1 MKQFQK
7 SKVLLISFAHFAHDI
22 FSALLAPILPLLI
35 ERMGITLTQASL
47 FDIARKIPAL
57 FNPILGIIAERTNA
71 KYFVIL
77 APSVTAISMGLLGI
91 VNSYFLALLL
101 LFIAGISATFFH
113 IPSPSMIK
121 EFSGNESGKG
131 MSYFMAAGESAR
143 TIGPLL
149 AASVISMWGLEG
161 ILRLSIL
168 GIIASIFLYIKLK
181 DYTPKYKAKKFETAE
196 IKKTLRKVS
205 PFFMKLGSFMM
216 LNYTSK
222 FSLSLF
228 LPVYL
233 TQNGESPE
241 FAAVA
246 FGIMQAGGI
255 LGAFYGGRISDKIG
269 RKKALLFQTIGA
281 SLFLI
286 LFLITN
292 SIFILPFL
300 GFFLFSQ
307 SPVLLAFT
315 HDLKTDTPNFINS
328 LYMFI
333 NFGIS
338 SLIVLFTGILGQHLG
353 LFNTFEIAAVL
364 TFLSIPFIYTIKT
377 Q

>member
-7 SKVLLISFAHFAHDI
+7 SKVLLISFAHFTHDI

-233 TQNGESPE
+233 TQNGKSPE

-338 SLIVLFTGILGQHLG
+338 SLIVLFAGILGQHLG

-364 TFLSIPFIYTIKT
+364 TFLSIPFIYTIKI
-377 Q
+377 

>member
-1 MKQFQK
+1 MKFHK
-7 SKVLLISFAHFAHDI
+7 DKILLISFAHFTHDI

-35 ERMGITLTQASL
+35 DKMGITLTEASL

-57 FNPILGIIAERTNA
+57 FNPVLGIIAERTNA

-77 APSVTAISMGLLGI
+77 APFVTAISMGLLGI

-113 IPSPSMIK
+113 IPSPAMIK
-121 EFSGNESGKG
+121 EFSGKESGKG

-149 AASVISMWGLEG
+149 AAAVISMWGLEG

-205 PFFMKLGSFMM
+205 PFFIKLGSFMM

-233 TQNGESPE
+233 TQQSKSAE
-241 FAAVA
+241 FGAIA

-338 SLIVLFTGILGQHLG
+338 SLIVLFAGILGEHLG
-353 LFNTFEIAAVL
+353 LFKTFEIAAIL
-364 TFLSIPFIYTIKT
+364 TLLSITFIYTIKT

>member
-7 SKVLLISFAHFAHDI
+7 SKVLLISFAHFTHDI

-35 ERMGITLTQASL
+35 DKMGITLTQASL

-57 FNPILGIIAERTNA
+57 FNPVLGIIAERTNA

-77 APSVTAISMGLLGI
+77 APAITAISMGLLGI

-113 IPSPSMIK
+113 IPSPAMIK
-121 EFSGNESGKG
+121 EFSGKESGKG

-149 AASVISMWGLEG
+149 AAAVISMWGLEG

-205 PFFMKLGSFMM
+205 LFFIKLGSFMM

-233 TQNGESPE
+233 TQQSKSAE
-241 FAAVA
+241 FGAIA

-338 SLIVLFTGILGQHLG
+338 SLIVLFAGILGEHLG
-353 LFNTFEIAAVL
+353 LFKTFEIAAIL
-364 TFLSIPFIYTIKT
+364 TLLSIPFIYTIKT

>member
-1 MKQFQK
+1 MKFQK
-7 SKVLLISFAHFAHDI
+7 SKVLLISFAHFTHDI

-35 ERMGITLTQASL
+35 DKMGITLTQASL
-47 FDIARKIPAL
+47 FDIARKLPAL
-57 FNPILGIIAERTNA
+57 FNPVLGIVAERTNA

-77 APSVTAISMGLLGI
+77 APAVTAISMGLLGV

-113 IPSPSMIK
+113 IPSPAMIK
-121 EFSGNESGKG
+121 EFSGDESGKG

-149 AASVISMWGLEG
+149 AAAVISMWGLEG
-161 ILRLSIL
+161 ILRLSVL

-181 DYTPKYKAKKFETAE
+181 DYTPKYQAKKFETTQ
-196 IKKTLRKVS
+196 IKETLRKVS
-205 PFFMKLGSFMM
+205 PFFIKLGSFMM

-233 TQNGESPE
+233 TQHGKSAE
-241 FAAVA
+241 FGAIA

-255 LGAFYGGRISDKIG
+255 LGAFFGGRISDKIG
-269 RKKALLFQTIGA
+269 RKKALLFQAIGA
-281 SLFLI
+281 SLFLG
-286 LFLITN
+286 LFLVMN
-292 SIFILPFL
+292 SIFVLPFL

-333 NFGIS
+333 NFSIS
-338 SLIVLFTGILGQHLG
+338 SLIVLFAGILGQHLG
-353 LFNTFEIAAVL
+353 LFKTFEIAAIL
-364 TFLSIPFIYTIKT
+364 TLLSIPFIYTIKT

>member
-1 MKQFQK
+1 MKFQK
-7 SKVLLISFAHFAHDI
+7 SKVLLISFAHFTHDI

-35 ERMGITLTQASL
+35 DKMGITLTQASL
-47 FDIARKIPAL
+47 FDIARKLPAL
-57 FNPILGIIAERTNA
+57 FNPVLGIVAERTNA

-77 APSVTAISMGLLGI
+77 APAVTAISMGLLGV

-113 IPSPSMIK
+113 IPSPAMIK
-121 EFSGNESGKG
+121 EFSGDESGKG

-149 AASVISMWGLEG
+149 AAAVISMWGLEG
-161 ILRLSIL
+161 ILRLSVL

-181 DYTPKYKAKKFETAE
+181 DYTPKYQAKKFETTQ
-196 IKKTLRKVS
+196 IKDTLRKVS
-205 PFFMKLGSFMM
+205 PFFIKLGSFMM

-233 TQNGESPE
+233 TQQGKSAE
-241 FAAVA
+241 FGAIA

-255 LGAFYGGRISDKIG
+255 LGAFFGGRISDKIG
-269 RKKALLFQTIGA
+269 RKKALLFQAIGA
-281 SLFLI
+281 SLFLA
-286 LFLITN
+286 LFLVMN

-338 SLIVLFTGILGQHLG
+338 SLIVLFAGILGQHLG
-353 LFNTFEIAAVL
+353 LFKTFEIAAIL
-364 TFLSIPFIYTIKT
+364 TLLSIPFIYTIKT

>member
-7 SKVLLISFAHFAHDI
+7 SKVLLISFAHFTHDI
-22 FSALLAPILPLLI
+22 FSALLAPFLPLLI

-269 RKKALLFQTIGA
+269 RKKALLFQTTGA

-286 LFLITN
+286 FFLITN

-338 SLIVLFTGILGQHLG
+338 SLIVLFAGILGEHLG
-353 LFNTFEIAAVL
+353 LFKTFEIAAIL
-364 TFLSIPFIYTIKT
+364 TLLSIPFIYTIKT

>member
-1 MKQFQK
+1 M
-7 SKVLLISFAHFAHDI
+7 HDI
-22 FSALLAPILPLLI
+22 FSAILAPILPILI
-35 ERMGITLTQASL
+35 QRMNITLTEASL
-47 FDIARKIPAL
+47 LDIARKIPAL
-57 FNPILGIIAERTNA
+57 FNPLLGIIAEHTNA
-71 KYFVIL
+71 KWFVIL
-77 APSVTAISMGLLGI
+77 TPSITAISMGLLGI
-91 VNSYFLALLL
+91 TNSYIIALFL

-113 IPSPSMIK
+113 IPTPAMIK

-149 AASVISMWGLEG
+149 VAMAISTWGIEG
-161 ILRLSIL
+161 ILKLSIL

-181 DYTPKYKAKKFETAE
+181 DYTPKFKAQKFETTQ
-196 IKKTLRKVS
+196 IKKTLKKVT
-205 PFFMKLGSFMM
+205 PFFIKLGGFMM

-233 TQNGESPE
+233 THVGKSVEYASI
-241 FAAVA
+241 A

-255 LGAFYGGRISDKIG
+255 IGAFYGGRISDKIG
-269 RKKALLFQTIGA
+269 RKKALFIQTIGA
-281 SLFLI
+281 TTFLI
-286 LFLITN
+286 TFLITN
-292 SIFILPFL
+292 SLFILPFL

-307 SPVLLAFT
+307 SPILLAFT
-315 HDLKTDTPNFINS
+315 HDLKTNTPNFINS

-338 SLIVLFTGILGQHLG
+338 SLIIVFTGILGEYLG
-353 LFNTFEIAAVL
+353 LFQTFKIAAIL
-364 TFLSIPFIYTIKT
+364 TLSSILFIKT
-377 Q
+377 LPQKF

>member
-1 MKQFQK
+1 MKFQK
-7 SKVLLISFAHFAHDI
+7 SKVLLISFAHFTHDI

-35 ERMGITLTQASL
+35 DKMGITLTQASL
-47 FDIARKIPAL
+47 FDIARKLPAL
-57 FNPILGIIAERTNA
+57 FNPVLGIVAERTNA

-77 APSVTAISMGLLGI
+77 APAVTAISMGLLGV

-113 IPSPSMIK
+113 IPSPAMIK
-121 EFSGNESGKG
+121 EFSGDESGKG

-149 AASVISMWGLEG
+149 AAAVISMWGLEG
-161 ILRLSIL
+161 ILRLSVL

-181 DYTPKYKAKKFETAE
+181 DYTPKYQAKKFETTQ
-196 IKKTLRKVS
+196 IKDTLRKVS
-205 PFFMKLGSFMM
+205 PFFIKLGSFMM

-233 TQNGESPE
+233 TQHGKSAE
-241 FAAVA
+241 FGAIA

-255 LGAFYGGRISDKIG
+255 LGAFFGGRISDKIG
-269 RKKALLFQTIGA
+269 RKKALLFQAIGA
-281 SLFLI
+281 SLFLA
-286 LFLITN
+286 LFLVMN
-292 SIFILPFL
+292 SIFVLPFL

-338 SLIVLFTGILGQHLG
+338 SLIVLFAGILGQHLG
-353 LFNTFEIAAVL
+353 LFKTFEIAAIL
-364 TFLSIPFIYTIKT
+364 TLLSIPFIYTIKT

>member
-7 SKVLLISFAHFAHDI
+7 SKVLLISFAHFTHDI

-35 ERMGITLTQASL
+35 DKMGITLTQASL

-57 FNPILGIIAERTNA
+57 FNPVLGIIAERTNA

-77 APSVTAISMGLLGI
+77 APAITAISMGLLGI

-113 IPSPSMIK
+113 IPSPAMIK
-121 EFSGNESGKG
+121 EFSGKESGKG

-149 AASVISMWGLEG
+149 AAAVISMWGLEG

-205 PFFMKLGSFMM
+205 PFFIKLGSFMM

-233 TQNGESPE
+233 TQQGKSAE
-241 FAAVA
+241 FGAIA

-338 SLIVLFTGILGQHLG
+338 SLIVLFAGILGEHLG
-353 LFNTFEIAAVL
+353 LFKTFEIAAIL
-364 TFLSIPFIYTIKT
+364 TLLSIPFIYTIKT

>member
-1 MKQFQK
+1 MKFQK
-7 SKVLLISFAHFAHDI
+7 SKVLLISFAHFTHDI

-35 ERMGITLTQASL
+35 DKMGITLTQASL
-47 FDIARKIPAL
+47 FDIARKLPAL
-57 FNPILGIIAERTNA
+57 FNPVLGIVAERTNA

-77 APSVTAISMGLLGI
+77 APAVTAISMGLLGV

-113 IPSPSMIK
+113 IPSPAMIK
-121 EFSGNESGKG
+121 EFSGDESGKG

-149 AASVISMWGLEG
+149 AAAVISMWGLEG
-161 ILRLSIL
+161 ILRLSVL

-181 DYTPKYKAKKFETAE
+181 DYTPKYQAKKFETTQ
-196 IKKTLRKVS
+196 IKETLRKVS
-205 PFFMKLGSFMM
+205 PFFIKLGSFMM

-233 TQNGESPE
+233 TQHGKSAE
-241 FAAVA
+241 FGAIA

-255 LGAFYGGRISDKIG
+255 LGAFFGGRISDKIG

-281 SLFLI
+281 SLFLA
-286 LFLITN
+286 LFLVTN

-338 SLIVLFTGILGQHLG
+338 SLIVLFAGILGQHLG
-353 LFNTFEIAAVL
+353 LFKTFEIAAIL
-364 TFLSIPFIYTIKT
+364 TLLSIPFIYTIKT

>member
-1 MKQFQK
+1 MKFHK
-7 SKVLLISFAHFAHDI
+7 DKILLISFAHFTHDI

-35 ERMGITLTQASL
+35 DKMGITLTQASL

-77 APSVTAISMGLLGI
+77 APTVTAISMGLLGI

-113 IPSPSMIK
+113 IPSPAMIK
-121 EFSGNESGKG
+121 KFSGRESGKG

-149 AASVISMWGLEG
+149 AAAVISMWGLEG

-181 DYTPKYKAKKFETAE
+181 DYTPKYKSKKFEIPE

-233 TQNGESPE
+233 TQNGKSPE

-338 SLIVLFTGILGQHLG
+338 SLIVLFTGILGQPDISHL
-353 LFNTFEIAAVL
+353 
-364 TFLSIPFIYTIKT
+364 K
-377 Q
+377 